1 MELFYSTQI
10 SVPISQIGLLLM
22 ISTLALV
29 FGRLKL
35 ALLVNYLF
43 TLYWGY
49 LSNKEIM
56 VGSTFNTV
64 AYFGFGLTIIIL
76 AMIGFFTAHE

>member
-10 SVPISQIGLLLM
+10 SVPITQIVLLLS
-22 ISTLALV
+22 ISTLALL

-49 LSNKEIM
+49 LSNQGIM
-56 VGSTFNTV
+56 AEWKISTV
-64 AYFGFGLTIIIL
+64 AYFGFGLTVVIL
-76 AMIGFFTAHE
+76 AMIGFLTAPE